1 MLIIILAAL
10 IGLAMFFYF
19 NNQRIRR
26 MEEHHERSKE
36 RYEKLLEILRSNHDK
51 ETGDTA
57 ENSSKDSQK

>member
-26 MEEHHERSKE
+26 MEEYHERSKE
-36 RYEKLLEILRSNHDK
+36 RFEKLLETLK
-51 ETGDTA
+51 TK
-57 ENSSKDSQK
+57 KDSEEKPNDN

>member
-26 MEEHHERSKE
+26 MEDHHERSKE
-36 RYEKLLEILRSNHDK
+36 RFEKLLETLKTRNDTEEKAK
-51 ETGDTA
+51 E
-57 ENSSKDSQK
+57 NK

>member
-26 MEEHHERSKE
+26 MEEHHERSKD
-36 RYEKLLEILRSNHDK
+36 RFEKLLETLRNTQEDQDK
-51 ETGDTA
+51 ETA
-57 ENSSKDSQK
+57 QREND